1 MNVSE
6 IEASYPLTPMQA
18 GMLFHH
24 LYLPALDAYFGQ
36 AHWPITGPLNIPAFQ
51 AAWQRVVQRHTILRT
66 SFDWSGPSGP
76 VQSVH
81 REATVPLECLDWRM
95 LSSSEQIRQLTAFL
109 ANDRARGFNL
119 AIPPLLRI
127 TVIRL
132 GEDEHRIIWSGHH
145 LLVDGRSINLVVREV
160 MALYNGLRDGAPV
173 SLPIPIPYSDFVS
186 WLDAQDMPATEEYW
200 RRTLR
205 GFTVPTSLRTERIA
219 LPGDVPPGATE
230 SLEVRLS
237 SDVRDALRSIARSSG
252 VTLNTVIMAAWAVLS
267 SRYSQSDDVIFGVT
281 IGSGGRGA
289 PLSRSLAG
297 LIINTLPLRVRVGP
311 TDSTVTLLHH
321 VRQNMVDLKRHA
333 HSPLVDVTRWSEL
346 PTGTPLFDTIVV
358 FDNSALDRLA
368 TRYGALEIGRLT
380 IEQHSSYPL
389 NLVVQPGRELVLKL
403 MYAPEYID
411 KDAVRRLGSQ
421 LEQVLRSMAAQPELP
436 LERLSVLP
444 EPERHEILFDWN
456 ATTAGRVSGMTL
468 HSLFEEQARRSPDAI
483 VARCGDRH
491 ITSAQLDRRA
501 NRLARRLRERGA
513 GPETIVG
520 IALERSIELLIAMV
534 AVAKAGA
541 ACLLLDPQLPKR
553 RVDFMLRDADALVCL
568 TCQEV
573 QKRLPAGHS
582 VLLVDDA
589 PTTVHDVAP
598 LEVDVSDTNLAY
610 VIYTSGTTGHPK
622 GVAIEHR
629 SAVNLVAWHVRAF
642 NVTVDDRV
650 TQLAGLGFDAL
661 LWEIW
666 PNLAAGACIC
676 IPPDDVRSI
685 PKALQAWLLKM
696 EITVAFVPTP
706 LAEALLALSWPK
718 SSVLR
723 TMLVGGDVLH
733 SRPDISMPFELVNNY
748 GPSECTV
755 VATSGIVHP
764 GSNRRD
770 ILPSIGR
777 PIDNVETYL
786 LDTALQPV
794 PVGVLGELHIG
805 GIGVGR
811 GYLNQ
816 PELTAQCFI
825 PHPFSDQPDDRLYK
839 TGDLARYRPD
849 GSIEFVGRLD
859 NQVQLRGFRVELG
872 EIEAV
877 LRHHPAIHDAVVVA
891 RSDHRGH
898 QNLVAYLVPIHDIPP
913 SLPSIREHLR
923 ASLPEYMVPSAF
935 VPVDAIPLSPNGKVD
950 RAALPVPVPVEPV
963 RNDDEVLPPSPVEKL
978 LIGVWKST
986 LNVSTV
992 STRDNFFE
1000 LGGNSLLAI
1009 ELLEKIRLDL
1019 GLQVSLADLF
1029 QAPTVESLAKLSVPA
1044 SSPPTRGAL
1053 VPIQP
1058 AGPRPP
1064 FFCAAPVLGTVF
1076 PYYELAH
1083 AMRSDRPFYGLQPV
1097 LGLDDRRSAWTI
1109 ECIAARYVEAI
1120 RQVQA
1125 TGPYYLGGWSFGGLV
1140 AFEMAQQLQSTG
1152 DSVAMLVILDTP
1164 APGLQHYLHA
1174 HQSLNVF
1181 AQTVLGGV
1189 WEYLR
1194 DYEYLV
1200 AESKA
1205 PRVRRVLGI
1214 GKSFLE
1220 RAAIA
1225 RVVPAESRLLMY
1237 HLPTI
1242 REMVQLFIKGL
1253 TATLRYR
1260 PSIYSGSVT
1269 LLRTNAHGAEG
1280 DHTALLGWDTVS
1292 SQAVQVRQIPGTHL
1306 TLLRQPHLQPV
1317 AQVLQAVIDEA
1328 HQAQEDYRATPA
1340 SPAYTAAR

>member
-1 MNVSE
+1 MNASE

-160 MALYNGLRDGAPV
+160 MALYNGLCDGAPV

-267 SRYSQSDDVIFGVT
+267 SRYSRSDDVIFGVT

-297 LIINTLPLRVRVGP
+297 LIINTLPLRLRIGP

-411 KDAVRRLGSQ
+411 EDAVRRLGSQ
-421 LEQVLRSMAAQPELP
+421 LEQILRSMAAQPELP
-436 LERLSVLP
+436 LERLSVLL

-468 HSLFEEQARRSPDAI
+468 HRLFEEQARRSPDAI
-483 VARCGDRH
+483 AARCGDRH
-491 ITSAQLDRRA
+491 ITYAQLDRRA

-520 IALERSIELLIAMV
+520 IALERCIELLIAMV

-541 ACLLLDPQLPKR
+541 SCLLLDPQLPKR
-553 RVDFMLRDADALVCL
+553 RMDFMLRDADALVCL

-573 QKRLPAGHS
+573 QNRLPAGHS
-582 VLLVDDA
+582 VLLVDVA
-589 PTTVHDVAP
+589 PTAVNDVAP
-598 LEVDVSDTNLAY
+598 LEVDVSATNLAY

-706 LAEALLALSWPK
+706 LAEALLALPWPK

-733 SRPDISMPFELVNNY
+733 SRPDISMPFEVVNNY

-764 GSNRRD
+764 ESNRRD
-770 ILPSIGR
+770 SLPSIGR

-816 PELTAQCFI
+816 PELTAQSFI
-825 PHPFSDQPDDRLYK
+825 PHPFSDQPDARLYK

-877 LRHHPAIHDAVVVA
+877 LRRHPAIRDAVVVA

-898 QNLVAYLVPIHDIPP
+898 QNLVAYLIPIHGIPP

-923 ASLPEYMVPSAF
+923 AS
-935 VPVDAIPLSPNGKVD
+935 
-950 RAALPVPVPVEPV
+950 
-963 RNDDEVLPPSPVEKL
+963 
-978 LIGVWKST
+978 
-986 LNVSTV
+986 
-992 STRDNFFE
+992 
-1000 LGGNSLLAI
+1000 
-1009 ELLEKIRLDL
+1009 
-1019 GLQVSLADLF
+1019 
-1029 QAPTVESLAKLSVPA
+1029 A
-1044 SSPPTRGAL
+1044 S
-1053 VPIQP
+1053 QF
-1058 AGPRPP
+1058 AG
-1064 FFCAAPVLGTVF
+1064 
-1076 PYYELAH
+1076 
-1083 AMRSDRPFYGLQPV
+1083 
-1097 LGLDDRRSAWTI
+1097 I
-1109 ECIAARYVEAI
+1109 
-1120 RQVQA
+1120 
-1125 TGPYYLGGWSFGGLV
+1125 
-1140 AFEMAQQLQSTG
+1140 
-1152 DSVAMLVILDTP
+1152 
-1164 APGLQHYLHA
+1164 
-1174 HQSLNVF
+1174 
-1181 AQTVLGGV
+1181 
-1189 WEYLR
+1189 
-1194 DYEYLV
+1194 
-1200 AESKA
+1200 
-1205 PRVRRVLGI
+1205 
-1214 GKSFLE
+1214 
-1220 RAAIA
+1220 
-1225 RVVPAESRLLMY
+1225 
-1237 HLPTI
+1237 
-1242 REMVQLFIKGL
+1242 
-1253 TATLRYR
+1253 
-1260 PSIYSGSVT
+1260 
-1269 LLRTNAHGAEG
+1269 HGAVRVCSG
-1280 DHTALLGWDTVS
+1280 RCHTS
-1292 SQAVQVRQIPGTHL
+1292 L
-1306 TLLRQPHLQPV
+1306 T
-1317 AQVLQAVIDEA
+1317 
-1328 HQAQEDYRATPA
+1328 
-1340 SPAYTAAR
+1340 